1 MQQDSIFT
9 KIIKGELPANKIY
22 EDDRTLAFLDIYPVQ
37 PGHTLVV
44 PKVQVEFLWDLDD
57 ANYNAVMATTKLVAQ
72 RIKEVLNPAFVGSEV
87 VGVDVPHAHV
97 HIIPFSV
104 VSEFRSI
111 PDRSVDPDYQAI
123 KEMAEKLKI

>member
-22 EDDRTLAFLDIYPVQ
+22 KDDRTLAFLDIYPVQ

-44 PKVQVEFLWDLDD
+44 PKVQVEFLWDVDD

-111 PDRSVDPDYQAI
+111 TDRSVDPDYQAL